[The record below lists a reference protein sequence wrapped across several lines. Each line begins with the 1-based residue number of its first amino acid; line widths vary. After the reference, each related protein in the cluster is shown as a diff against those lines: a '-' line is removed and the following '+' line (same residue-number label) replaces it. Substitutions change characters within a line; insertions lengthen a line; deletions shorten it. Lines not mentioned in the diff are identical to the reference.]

1 MKSKKKYNNDDKDY
15 ISDELRSLLSANYIH
30 ILVSNTIYKLKD
42 EYDKLKKCLNEQL
55 LKKYSTLLDSVLEI
69 IPEFIF
75 LKSSPLLFGV
85 KIKDGEISIGTK
97 LYTNYNGLETII
109 GKVTSIKLE
118 DKQIEKAAKN
128 MKVCIKIEHI
138 DKKVKFGV
146 HLDEN
151 SILKTFR
158 TKDEDIIYD
167 RIKKLN

>member
-1 MKSKKKYNNDDKDY
+1 
-15 ISDELRSLLSANYIH
+15 
-30 ILVSNTIYKLKD
+30 
-42 EYDKLKKCLNEQL
+42 
-55 LKKYSTLLDSVLEI
+55 
-69 IPEFIF
+69 
-75 LKSSPLLFGV
+75 
-85 KIKDGEISIGTK
+85 
-97 LYTNYNGLETII
+97 
-109 GKVTSIKLE
+109 
-118 DKQIEKAAKN
+118 